1 MLKPIIKEGG
11 ITASERYL
19 AKLAEQTF
27 LGLWSY
33 PNVYTDEGY
42 SKNNEGKEL
51 CDLLVV
57 FDNKVIIFSDK
68 DINFNVEIDVKIAWK
83 RWFKK
88 SVIKSAAQL
97 YGAESWIQRHS
108 DRLFLDK
115 TNQVAF
121 PITIPLNE
129 VEVYLIAV
137 TKNSSAPAGNYFSA
151 LGEGSTGT
159 LIQAYPFSK
168 TESLENPFIIGDLNP
183 SKTFVHVLDDITLD
197 LLINELD
204 TISDFTTYLKEKEL
218 AIRDGFLQQ
227 AAGEK
232 DLLAHYL
239 LNSEKTKLGTIP
251 RLIGDQRD
259 HSIMIA
265 EGAWE
270 KYKSSSLAK
279 GLKTFRNKSRYWD
292 ELIILFS
299 VHILSAQVGWGRE
312 LPFEIHEKAVKY
324 LAAENR
330 ISRGCLCEAF
340 EDKLRTVPQKSRSAR
355 LTFSPQYKD
364 RLYVFLFFPQN
375 DEQTNSEYRLSRNDA
390 IKAYSLV
397 AKYQNPE
404 AIHVIVLA
412 TETQNSEIRSEDIY
426 SVHYENSLSVD
437 EKKEAQRIMEENN
450 VLNYTKTFNSK
461 YLSTES
467 TRPYINMSPNV
478 GRNSLCICGLGKKY
492 KKCCLGTVYQGN

>member
-19 AKLAEQTF
+19 AKLAEHTF
-27 LGLWSY
+27 LSLWSY

-68 DINFNVEIDVKIAWK
+68 DINFNVEIDVNVAWK

-97 YGAESWIQRHS
+97 YGAESWIQRYS

-115 TNQVAF
+115 KNQVAF
-121 PITIPLNE
+121 PITILMKE
-129 VEVYLIAV
+129 LEVYLIAV
-137 TKNSSAPAGNYFSA
+137 TKNSNAPAEGYFST
-151 LGEGSTGT
+151 LGKGSTGT
-159 LIQAYPFSK
+159 LMQVYPFSK
-168 TESLENPFIIGDLNP
+168 NESLDNPFIIGDLNP
-183 SKTFVHVLDDITLD
+183 SKSFVHVLDEVSLD
-197 LLINELD
+197 LLLNELD

-227 AAGEK
+227 TAGEE

-239 LNSEKTKLGTIP
+239 LNPEKTKLGTIP
-251 RLIGDQRD
+251 RLIGNQRD

-270 KYKSSSLAK
+270 EYTSSDLAK
-279 GLKTFRNKSRYWD
+279 GLKSFRDKSFYWD
-292 ELIILFS
+292 ELITLFS
-299 VHILSAQVGWGRE
+299 KHILSAQVGWGSE
-312 LPFEIHEKAVKY
+312 VPFNIHEKAVNY

-330 ISRGCLCEAF
+330 KSRGCLCEAF
-340 EDKLRTVPQKSRSAR
+340 EDKLQTVPQNTRSAR

-364 RLYVFLFFPQN
+364 RLYVFLFFPRN
-375 DEQTNSEYRLSRNDA
+375 DKQTNSDYRLSRQDA

-412 TETQNSEIRSEDIY
+412 TETQKSETRSEDIY
-426 SVHYENSLSVD
+426 SVHYDKSLST
-437 EKKEAQRIMEENN
+437 EERKEAKRIMKENN
-450 VLNYTKTFNSK
+450 VLNYTKRFNSK
-461 YLSTES
+461 YLSAES
-467 TRPYINMSPNV
+467 TRPYINMSPDV
-478 GRNSLCICGLGKKY
+478 GRNSPCICGSGKKY
-492 KKCCLGTVYQGN
+492 KKCCLGTV